1 MIEQIVKEIN
11 ICLENECFLS
21 ALGMALTLPDI
32 CGKAEYP
39 TDGVTKRYI
48 KWTNEYISAYEKDDS
63 PYGID
68 MPYLSGEVLYNLRNA
83 ILHHRETQ
91 AQSIMETTSKLFTV
105 DSMSTSLIFVQ
116 SSPEQQKATTVKT
129 MRSLTF
135 SIAQLMIEENWD
147 L

>member
-1 MIEQIVKEIN
+1 MLFFIKGIPILYLLKSKTFAVKLMN
-11 ICLENECFLS
+11 STWLL
-21 ALGMALTLPDI
+21 
-32 CGKAEYP
+32 
-39 TDGVTKRYI
+39 
-48 KWTNEYISAYEKDDS
+48 
-63 PYGID
+63 
-68 MPYLSGEVLYNLRNA
+68 EVLF
-83 ILHHRETQ
+83 RETQ

-116 SSPEQQKATTVKT
+116 SSLEQQKATTVKT

>member
-1 MIEQIVKEIN
+1 MNKESNSIFEQIIKEIN
-11 ICLENECFLS
+11 ICLEHECFMS

-83 ILHHRETQ
+83 FLHQGNPNIVSSEMRCGNMPSWKAKRRTR
-91 AQSIMETTSKLFTV
+91 
-105 DSMSTSLIFVQ
+105 STRR
-116 SSPEQQKATTVKT
+116 
-129 MRSLTF
+129 MH
-135 SIAQLMIEENWD
+135 W
-147 L
+147 